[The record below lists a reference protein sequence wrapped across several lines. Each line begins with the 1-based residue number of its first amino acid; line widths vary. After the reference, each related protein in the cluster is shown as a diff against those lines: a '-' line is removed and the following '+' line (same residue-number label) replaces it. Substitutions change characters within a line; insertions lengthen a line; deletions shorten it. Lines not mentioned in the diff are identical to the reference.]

1 MAKMTVAPFS
11 GIHADGFKIKVG
23 DKEETY
29 YYGSNASY
37 NRDFATV
44 EEPYVSDILQKTINE
59 NKISINEFEV
69 VDGWNVY
76 KGNVYH
82 KGVENK
88 KSICKYIQEL
98 QFVTK

>member
-1 MAKMTVAPFS
+1 MAKMTFAPFS
-11 GIHADGFKIKVG
+11 GINADGFKIKVG

-29 YYGSNASY
+29 YYGVNASY
-37 NRDFATV
+37 NRVFATA

-69 VDGWNVY
+69 VDSWNVY
-76 KGNVYH
+76 KNVYH

-98 QFVTK
+98 QFVKK